1 MAKIRIIVRYN
12 GAGWLVTS
20 TSQKKQPP
28 ARPYSTRDEAVSDA
42 FFASRMLQAMGDE
55 VAVFVEG
62 PGGIVE
68 TNSETLHEHVWR
80 RH

>member
-20 TSQKKQPP
+20 TSQRQPP
-28 ARPYSTRDEAVSDA
+28 SARPYSSREEAVSDA

-55 VAVFVEG
+55 VAIFVEG
-62 PGGIVE
+62 PQGIVE
-68 TNSETLHEHVWR
+68 QGSETETIWR
-80 RH
+80 KH

>member
-1 MAKIRIIVRYN
+1 MTVSPVAVRR
-12 GAGWLVTS
+12 VRQTE
-20 TSQKKQPP
+20 QPP

-68 TNSETLHEHVWR
+68 TNSETEHVWR

>member
-20 TSQKKQPP
+20 SSQRQPP
-28 ARPYSTRDEAVSDA
+28 KPRPYASKDEAVSDA
-42 FFASRMLQAMGDE
+42 LFASRMLEAMGDE
-55 VAVFVEG
+55 VAIFVEG
-62 PGGIVE
+62 ANGMVE
-68 TNSETLHEHVWR
+68 TQSEAEHIWR

>member
-12 GAGWLVTS
+12 GAGWMVTS
-20 TSQKKQPP
+20 SSRRKAPA
-28 ARPYSTRDEAVSDA
+28 ARPYRTRDEAVSDA

-62 PGGIVE
+62 PQGIVE
-68 TNSETLHEHVWR
+68 TSAEAEQVWLK
-80 RH
+80 H

>member
-20 TSQKKQPP
+20 TSQRRQPP
-28 ARPYSTRDEAVSDA
+28 VRPYSSRDEALSDA

-55 VAVFVEG
+55 VAIFVEG
-62 PGGIVE
+62 PHGIVE
-68 TNSETLHEHVWR
+68 QSTEIEHVFR
-80 RH
+80 KH

>member
-20 TSQKKQPP
+20 TSQRKHPP
-28 ARPYSTRDEAVSDA
+28 VRPYASRDEAVSDA

-55 VAVFVEG
+55 VAIFVEG
-62 PGGIVE
+62 PNGIVE
-68 TNSETLHEHVWR
+68 QSSETQHIWR
-80 RH
+80 KH

>member
-20 TSQKKQPP
+20 TSQRKQP
-28 ARPYSTRDEAVSDA
+28 ASRPYSSKDEAVSDA

-55 VAVFVEG
+55 VAIFVEG
-62 PGGIVE
+62 PQGIVE
-68 TNSETLHEHVWR
+68 TSSEVEQHVFR
-80 RH
+80 KH

>member
-20 TSQKKQPP
+20 TSQRRAPP
-28 ARPYSTRDEAVSDA
+28 SRPYSSRDEAVSDA

-55 VAVFVEG
+55 VAIFVEG
-62 PGGIVE
+62 PNGIVE
-68 TNSETLHEHVWR
+68 QSSETPDHVWR